1 MKEMAIGI
9 DLGGTSLR
17 IGVYVGH
24 AGYPETLL
32 ESITLPTRV
41 EAGPDAVVDDIAQ
54 GIHRLLHTHRL
65 SLPLTGIGIGS
76 PGPINL
82 VTGTLG
88 HLPNFPGW
96 DGFALR
102 PALEDALDTLDTPV
116 LLECDANAAA
126 LAEWKAGA
134 GRKIQVESM
143 CMLTLG
149 TGVGSGIIL
158 GGHIWHGMVGMGG
171 EAGHTP
177 LIPGGPL
184 CGCGSRGC
192 LEVYASATGLAR
204 AATELAAAGEADDIA
219 RLIDAQGAVTALD
232 LALLARSG
240 SASALHLYNRFG
252 YYIGLGL
259 AGLVST
265 LDLPLY
271 VVGGGV
277 ASAWDLFS
285 GQMFETLRESS
296 YVYRLG
302 EPTQRVTREVNR
314 TFICPALIGPSA
326 GLLGAAML
334 PSFRRSSSSS
344 SLQSETTLVPTLE
357 RT

>member
-1 MKEMAIGI
+1 MKELAIGI

-17 IGVYVGH
+17 IGAYIGE

-32 ESITLPTRV
+32 ESIVLPTRV
-41 EAGPDAVVDDIAQ
+41 HAGPDAVMQDIAQ
-54 GIHRLLHTHRL
+54 GVHSLLRAHQA
-65 SLPLTGIGIGS
+65 SLPLAGIGIGS

-102 PALEDALDTLDTPV
+102 SALEQALDTSV
-116 LLECDANAAA
+116 ILECDANAAA

-134 GRKIQVESM
+134 GRQIQVDSM

-158 GGHIWHGMVGMGG
+158 GGAIWHGMVGMGG

-177 LIPGGPL
+177 LIPGGHL

-192 LEVYASATGLAR
+192 LEVYASATGLSR
-204 AATELAAAGEADDIA
+204 AAAELAAAGDADDIA
-219 RLIDAQGAVTALD
+219 RILDADGTVTALD

-240 SASALHLYNRFG
+240 SVSALHLYNRLG
-252 YYIGLGL
+252 YYIGLSL

-271 VVGGGV
+271 IIGGGV
-277 ASAWDLFS
+277 ASAWDLFCE
-285 GQMFETLRESS
+285 QMFETLHESS

-302 EPTQRVTREVNR
+302 EPTQRETREADR
-314 TFICPALIGPSA
+314 TFVCPARIGPGA

-334 PSFRRSSSSS
+334 PSFYRSSSTDQGEITLPALLE
-344 SLQSETTLVPTLE
+344 LQ
-357 RT
+357 

>member
-1 MKEMAIGI
+1 MKELAIGV

-17 IGVYVGH
+17 IGAFTG
-24 AGYPETLL
+24 GL
-32 ESITLPTRV
+32 EPVESFSMATRV
-41 EAGPDAVVDDIAQ
+41 TAGPDAVVADIAA
-54 GIHRLLHTHRL
+54 GIQRLIDRHLGSGTL
-65 SLPLTGIGIGS
+65 AGIGVGS

-82 VTGTLG
+82 IEGTLG
-88 HLPNFPGW
+88 RLPNFPGW

-102 PALEDALDTLDTPV
+102 GALEQAVGVPV
-116 LLECDANAAA
+116 SLECDANAAA

-134 GRKIQVESM
+134 GKEIAVDSM

-149 TGVGSGIIL
+149 TGVGSGVVL
-158 GGHIWHGMVGMGG
+158 DGKIWHGMVGMGG
-171 EAGHTP
+171 EAGHVP
-177 LIPGGPL
+177 ILPEGAL
-184 CGCGSRGC
+184 CGCGGRGC
-192 LEVYASATGLAR
+192 LEMYASATALVR
-204 AATELAAAGEADDIA
+204 IATEMAAQGEARDIA
-219 RLIDAQGAVTALD
+219 QLITARKAQGKAITALD

-240 SASALHLYNRFG
+240 GAGAIELYRKLGFHL
-252 YYIGLGL
+252 GLGL

-285 GQMFETLRESS
+285 DQMFETLHAYS

-302 EPTQRVTREVNR
+302 EPSQRLTREKDK
-314 TFICPALIGPSA
+314 TFVCPAQLGPGA

-334 PSFRRSSSSS
+334 PAFRAGRAY
-344 SLQSETTLVPTLE
+344 V
-357 RT
+357 